1 MTFNTLLVWVSAT
14 EGIGLL
20 GLAALL
26 LLHAL
31 GLRWRSLSTQPKLA
45 RARKSLV
52 EALETGRLG
61 RQGVRRL
68 RSLSRPNQIALLAE
82 MTSNLRGSQQVWL
95 KEQAE
100 NIGLTA
106 WADARCGSRWWWR
119 RLEGARL
126 HTLLGSGVTTVPA
139 LLADGH
145 PAVQSQ
151 AAEWATDHPSPRV
164 IVTLLMLLNR
174 TSGLS
179 RYAVQDSLLRMGGP
193 VVEPLRASLSNLS
206 GRRAIGALEVAIGL
220 ASPEFLAGGLAL
232 CRDQT
237 AQVRALSAT
246 LLGALGGGDSV
257 DLLVELL
264 EDPAH
269 QVRAASAAALGKLS
283 HWPAASALALLLR
296 DPTWEVRREAG
307 LALRAFG
314 PPGNLLLRRSL
325 RDDCKPA
332 ANMARQ
338 VLDIPDLVPAVP

>member
-1 MTFNTLLVWVSAT
+1 MTFNTLLVWVSAA

-31 GLRWRSLSTQPKLA
+31 WLRWRELSTQPKLA
-45 RARKSLV
+45 RARQSLV
-52 EALETGRLG
+52 QALGMGRLG
-61 RQGVRRL
+61 SRAVRRL
-68 RSLSRPNQIALLAE
+68 RSLSRPNQIAILAE
-82 MTSNLRGSQQVWL
+82 MAPNLRGYQQEWL
-95 KEQAE
+95 KEQAGK
-100 NIGLTA
+100 IGLIA
-106 WADARCGSRWWWR
+106 WADSRCRSRWWWR

-126 HTLLGSGVTTVPA
+126 HTLLGSGEATVPA
-139 LLADGH
+139 LLTDGH
-145 PAVQSQ
+145 PAVQAQ
-151 AAEWATDHPSPRV
+151 AAEWATDHPSPRM
-164 IVTLLMLLNR
+164 IVALLMLLNR
-174 TSGLS
+174 SSGLS
-179 RYAVQDSLLRMGGP
+179 RYAVQDSLLRMRGP

-220 ASPEFLAGGLAL
+220 ASPEFLAVALVL
-232 CRDQT
+232 CRDKI

-264 EDPAH
+264 EDPAP
-269 QVRAASAAALGKLS
+269 QVRAAAATALGKLG
-283 HWPAASALALLLR
+283 HWMAAAALATLLS

-325 RDDCKPA
+325 RDQSKPA

-338 VLDIPDLVPAVP
+338 VLDIPDMVQAVS